1 MHLYIVCYVIVCAV
15 CNFLDSFHFCKDME
29 SRGFILSPW
38 FWFLITDDWMTQT
51 SRYRADARVSKN
63 PGKSSGWT
71 LSFTHLSTWLSCLHF
86 VRSNAGFPVW
96 RSRARMTKPLG
107 TVSKSP
113 ATTSSSP
120 TTARTHAANS
130 NVSGKVTYFLSI
142 NRWFANHVIY
152 EGDGTDSQSHWI
164 AFAIPRN
171 MFLGKSIAWC
181 ILLCKDNNI
190 CRRQGRSRSWAATVR
205 NKDVSHMKYAL
216 LQS

>member
-1 MHLYIVCYVIVCAV
+1 MTSLDPLAVAHGTPFMSALTPWDPPLPLGFPRGPPSIPPKSDDVIYEQP
-15 CNFLDSFHFCKDME
+15 F
-29 SRGFILSPW
+29 
-38 FWFLITDDWMTQT
+38 ITDDWMTHT

-63 PGKSSGWT
+63 PGKSSGWS
-71 LSFTHLSTWLSCLHF
+71 LSFSHLSTWFSCLHF

-142 NRWFANHVIY
+142 NCKSCHLWKWRDRQWHWQRL
-152 EGDGTDSQSHWI
+152 SSWI

-171 MFLGKSIAWC
+171 MFIFGKA
-181 ILLCKDNNI
+181 
-190 CRRQGRSRSWAATVR
+190 
-205 NKDVSHMKYAL
+205 
-216 LQS
+216 